1 MLKELITVKVCLY
14 CTLFSSKFTLTAYF
28 LVESVVIY
36 TFAFDIVHIPQ
47 EEVNDVSASRALGR
61 Q

>member
-1 MLKELITVKVCLY
+1 MLKEQVTVKVCLY

-28 LVESVVIY
+28 SVDSFVIY
-36 TFAFDIVHIPQ
+36 TSLVHIT
-47 EEVNDVSASRALGR
+47 EKEGNDVLASNTLRR